1 MADLFA
7 AAGEQRRRARAPLAE
22 RMRPRT
28 LGEFVGQEGALG
40 PATPL
45 RRMLEEDRLA
55 SLILWGPPGS
65 GKTTLARLCATR
77 TGARFVA
84 FSAVTSGI
92 AEIKSVIAAARED
105 LGMTGTRT
113 VLFVDEIHRFNRA
126 QQDAFLPHVEDG
138 TIVLLGATTENPS
151 FEVNSALLSRCL
163 VVVLGRL
170 GEDDLRAIVRRAVS
184 DRERGLGALSVR
196 LEPEAEAALVR
207 AANGDARVALSV
219 LESAASA
226 AAGPVGEGGEG
237 GGRVVSRA
245 GVEAVL
251 QRPAGLYDKSGEEHY
266 NVISALHKSVRGSD
280 PDAAL
285 YWLAR
290 MLEGGEDPLYIAR
303 RVVRMASE
311 DVGLADPRALVVA
324 VAGYQAVHFLGMP
337 EADAA
342 LAEAVLY
349 LAAAPKSNRVYAAL
363 GSARR
368 DAREEEALPVPLHI
382 RNPETP
388 LMKEL
393 GYGSG
398 YVYEHDEPDHISAQ
412 EFLPENLRGRRYY
425 EPSPHGEEARI
436 RDRLAKWAEIRERK
450 RGSAESGGAPP
461 AAP

>member
-7 AAGEQRRRARAPLAE
+7 AAGEERRRARAPLAE

-28 LGEFVGQEGALG
+28 LAEVVGQEGALG
-40 PATPL
+40 HGTPL

-65 GKTTLARLCATR
+65 GKTTLARLCASR

-92 AEIKSVIAAARED
+92 AEIKAVIAAARED
-105 LGMTGTRT
+105 LGMTGNRM

-163 VVVLGRL
+163 VVVLGRIP
-170 GEDDLRAIVRRAVS
+170 EDDLRAIVRRALA
-184 DRERGLGALSVR
+184 DRERGLGALAVR
-196 LEPEAEAALVR
+196 LEPEAESALVR
-207 AANGDARVALSV
+207 AANGDARVALAV

-226 AAGPVGEGGEG
+226 AAPGPDGARAVA
-237 GGRVVSRA
+237 RA

-290 MLEGGEDPLYIAR
+290 MLEGGEDPLYVAR

-311 DVGLADPRALVVA
+311 DVGLADPRGLVVA
-324 VAGYQAVHFLGMP
+324 VAAYQAVHFLGMP
-337 EADAA
+337 EGDAA
-342 LAEAVLY
+342 LAEAVVY
-349 LAAAPKSNRVYAAL
+349 LATAPKSNRVCSAL
-363 GSARR
+363 GAARR

-382 RNPETP
+382 RNAETP
-388 LMKEL
+388 LMRKL
-393 GYGSG
+393 GYGAG
-398 YVYEHDEPDHISAQ
+398 YVYEHDEADHLSGQ

-436 RDRLAKWAEIRERK
+436 RERLEKWAEIRARK
-450 RGSAESGGAPP
+450 RVPDPGGPP
-461 AAP
+461 ASP